1 MSKDMQRAGRPFWK
15 WVKRIGLGLLG
26 LLVLGCFVIVVL
38 SKTRDAQA
46 SRVEPPTDALLIDI
60 GGRNIYMR
68 GLGLE
73 HDGPTVVLIMGF
85 TNGVSIDS
93 GWWAGVQPA
102 LAESM
107 RVHTFD
113 YAGHAWS
120 DTNPAGIS
128 HNNAADDLHAALAE
142 LDEEEVIL
150 VGMATGSN
158 TTIFYAD
165 RYPDDPHLAGIIWI
179 DPDVLTPELVE
190 WYSNDLSPAMWNLL
204 HGLNSTGFSYLHHE
218 LIVAPQNEWAMNER
232 LSPRAEELFNWE
244 AYDHIAARRG
254 TSTAILSSLDHF
266 EAYNDDLRR
275 AASTPLPTDIPLY
288 VVQTDMLR
296 IQSES
301 YPERA
306 ELNAWRGP
314 IMEEWY
320 RQAAENSAG
329 GRHILISDS
338 NHIPMLDQP
347 DALIGAIE
355 EMVEQVQD

>member
-1 MSKDMQRAGRPFWK
+1 MR
-15 WVKRIGLGLLG
+15 VGLSLLG
-26 LLVLGCFVIVVL
+26 LLVLAAFAIVVL

-46 SRVEPPTDALLIDI
+46 SRVEPPEGALLVDI

-73 HDGPTVVLIMGF
+73 HDGPAVVLIMGF

-107 RVHTFD
+107 RVYTFD

-128 HNNAADDLHAALAE
+128 HSNAADDLHAALAQ

-150 VGMATGSN
+150 VGQATGSN

-165 RYPDDPHLAGIIWI
+165 RYPDDPRVAGIIWI

-190 WYSNDLSPAMWNLL
+190 WYSINLSPTMWNLL
-204 HGLNSTGFSYLHHE
+204 HGLNSIGFSYLYHE
-218 LIVAPQNEWAMNER
+218 LLVVPQNEWAIDDR
-232 LSPRAEELFNWE
+232 LSPRAEELFDWD
-244 AYDHIAARRG
+244 AYNRIAARRG
-254 TSTAILSSLDHF
+254 TSTAILSALDHF
-266 EAYNDDLRR
+266 KAYNDDLRR

-288 VVQTDMLR
+288 VIQTGMLR

-301 YPERA
+301 NPERA

-314 IMEEWY
+314 VMEEWY

-329 GRHILISDS
+329 GRYIFIPES
-338 NHIPMLDQP
+338 NHVPMLDQP
-347 DALIGAIE
+347 DALIEAIE
-355 EMVEQVQD
+355 EMVEQVRG